1 MRKLF
6 TILISLIIL
15 TLVQCKPTPEDEN
28 DNAKVRISCEI
39 PINNG
44 GKSDFSNLM
53 GNGTIYWSE
62 GEEYVYLAIPH
73 TSKARLVE
81 LAGFSYGYESTVQ
94 FSGEAPAGLLEEG
107 KEYEIWYFGNSKKI
121 LTPYI
126 SVTNNK
132 IEGNIST
139 QNGQLENLGYYHIA
153 KVKVQA
159 VKVGDEVVLELT
171 GSFENQMAIAYLD
184 LDVVVKIQGEAMA
197 GTKYA
202 LQYNKDKNEY
212 EFVVTKPE
220 NDFINVRNAAEKSY
234 IVLFPNGKET
244 AMLEGV
250 KRDGTIMGIEF
261 IKEIEAN
268 TLYCKQGNNGMLPL
282 SWFKIS
288 DGPSDQYEY
297 VDLGLPSGVKWATR
311 NVGAATPEAKGN
323 YYAWGEVDV
332 KSKYVQD
339 NSKTYNVNMSD
350 ISGNEKYDAATAN
363 WGGKW
368 RMPTRTEMREL
379 IDNCDMQWTTYN
391 GANGIK
397 FTSKNNGKTLFMPS
411 AGWKKESGGG
421 ESSYCYYWGSTPNN
435 NTSSYVMSRSNGD
448 KMNISSIDR
457 SIGHVIRPVRD

>member
-1 MRKLF
+1 MRKLL
-6 TILISLIIL
+6 TILMSLVLL

-73 TSKARLVE
+73 TTKARLVE

-153 KVKVQA
+153 KVKVKA
-159 VKVGDEVVLELT
+159 VKVGDEVVLELK
-171 GSFENQMAIAYLD
+171 GSFENQIAIAYLD
-184 LDVVVKIQGEAMA
+184 LDVVVKIQGEAMV

-202 LQYNKDKNEY
+202 LQYNKEENKY
-212 EFVVTKPE
+212 EFTVTKAE
-220 NDFINVRNAAEKSY
+220 NDYIDVKGAPKNSY

-250 KRDGTIMGIEF
+250 KRDGTVMGIEF
-261 IKEIEAN
+261 IKEIEAGK
-268 TLYCKQGNNGMLPL
+268 LYLKEGTNGLYPIP
-282 SWFKIS
+282 WFKIS

-323 YYAWGEVDV
+323 YYAWGEVD
-332 KSKYVQD
+332 SKGPYTIE
-339 NSKTYNVNMSD
+339 NYIHKNVNLGD
-350 ISGNEKYDAATAN
+350 ISGKEKYDAATAN

-368 RMPTRTEMREL
+368 RMPTQTELKEL
-379 IDNCDMQWTTYN
+379 MDKCTWTWTTVN
-391 GANGIK
+391 GVGGYRITGSNNNSIFLPGAGVYK
-397 FTSKNNGKTLFMPS
+397 DGLGGTS
-411 AGWKKESGGG
+411 
-421 ESSYCYYWGSTPNN
+421 CYYWTSTPVSGSTSNAHASNN
-435 NTSSYVMSRSNGD
+435 NKPASYLREW
-448 KMNISSIDR
+448 
-457 SIGHVIRPVRD
+457 GHTIRPVRD

>member
-6 TILISLIIL
+6 TILMSLILL
-15 TLVQCKPTPEDEN
+15 TLVQCKPIPEDEN

-73 TSKARLVE
+73 ATKARLVE

-94 FSGEAPAGLLEEG
+94 FSGETPAGLLEEG

-159 VKVGDEVVLELT
+159 VKVGDEVVLELN

-184 LDVVVKIQGEAMA
+184 LDVVVKIQGEAMV

-202 LQYNKDKNEY
+202 LQYNEVTKEY
-212 EFVVTKPE
+212 EFVVTKAE
-220 NDFINVRNAAEKSY
+220 NDYIDVKGAPKNSY
-234 IVLFPNGKET
+234 IVLFPNGMET

-250 KRDGTIMGIEF
+250 KRDGTVMGIEF
-261 IKEIEAN
+261 IKEIEAGK
-268 TLYCKQGNNGMLPL
+268 LYLKEGANGLYPIP
-282 SWFKIS
+282 WFKIS

-311 NVGAATPEAKGN
+311 NVGAATPEAKGD
-323 YYAWGEVDV
+323 YYALGEVDK
-332 KSKYVQD
+332 KSSYTIGNYIHK
-339 NSKTYNVNMSD
+339 NVNLGD
-350 ISGNEKYDAATAN
+350 ISGKEKYDAATAN

-368 RMPTRTEMREL
+368 RMPTQTELKEL
-379 IDNCDMQWTTYN
+379 IDRCTWTWTTVN
-391 GANGIK
+391 GVGGYVITGSNNKSIFLPGAGVHKEVIGG
-397 FTSKNNGKTLFMPS
+397 TS
-411 AGWKKESGGG
+411 
-421 ESSYCYYWGSTPNN
+421 CYYWTSTPVNGSTSHAYATNN
-435 NTSSYVMSRSNGD
+435 NKTAQYTREW
-448 KMNISSIDR
+448 
-457 SIGHVIRPVRD
+457 GHTIRPVCD